1 MKFIQ
6 QVYKSEDYNCG
17 HNREIFD
24 KLKFEFPDLR
34 VEDVELT
41 SQRGKKL
48 TKLYKLSIFP
58 SVIVN
63 KKYFASGGVDE
74 DKLRE
79 LLKTF

>member
-41 SQRGKKL
+41 S
-48 TKLYKLSIFP
+48 
-58 SVIVN
+58 
-63 KKYFASGGVDE
+63 
-74 DKLRE
+74 
-79 LLKTF
+79 